1 MEGEA
6 EGEEE
11 VLIER
16 RTTFADIFLVSVH
29 FDLIYIQSCLISLV
43 LLGRWQPL
51 YICENICGLVI
62 YMVLFTC
69 RLTQN

>member
-16 RTTFADIFLVSVH
+16 RATFADIFLVSVH
-29 FDLIYIQSCLISLV
+29 FDLIYIQSCLILLV
-43 LLGRWQPL
+43 LLG
-51 YICENICGLVI
+51 
-62 YMVLFTC
+62 
-69 RLTQN
+69 